1 MDDKNNSE
9 QLIDNLVQI
18 FEDIKLPDGDI
29 KDSIVKL
36 KVIEKKIKKNDED

>member
-1 MDDKNNSE
+1 MDNKNNSG

-18 FEDIKLPDGDI
+18 FDDIKLPDGDI

-36 KVIEKKIKKNDED
+36 KIIEKKIKKNDED